1 VAIRVQG
8 GSGLGVRTVDVV
20 AGADADLEAVSKTV
34 TKELAELFGLE
45 LAPGSLKV
53 IRVGEAVPR
62 EREGETAAL
71 ASAETDAP
79 GQTTGTADAA
89 GPAAAKETG
98 SADIHVGDDGRG
110 RARIHNVSV
119 LANGTKA
126 EARVA
131 LTYGGREWTG
141 ESQGPNTSSRRLRLI
156 AEATLY
162 GLEGI
167 LSDSNLFSIEDLRV
181 VEMSDG
187 PVVVVQLE
195 MASRRPG
202 QRLTGSCAVLAAHG
216 SVEEAVVRATLQ
228 AVNRLFSVFV
238 GEGPLPA

>member
-1 VAIRVQG
+1 MAIRVQG
-8 GSGLGVRTVDVV
+8 GPGLGVRTVDVV
-20 AGADADLEAVSKTV
+20 AGADADLDAVSKTV
-34 TKELAELFGLE
+34 AKELAELFGLE

-53 IRVGEAVPR
+53 IRVGERPPGDQ
-62 EREGETAAL
+62 EGESAVIASGE
-71 ASAETDAP
+71 ASASATE
-79 GQTTGTADAA
+79 AA
-89 GPAAAKETG
+89 ETG
-98 SADIHVGDDGRG
+98 GVERSPEDEEKGDGKKGGAGGGG

-119 LANGTKA
+119 FANGTKA

-131 LTYGGREWTG
+131 LTYGGREWLG
-141 ESQGPNTSSRRLRLI
+141 ESHGPNTSTRRLRLI

-181 VEMSDG
+181 IEMSDG

-202 QRLTGSCAVLAAHG
+202 QRLSGSCPTFAAHG

-238 GEGPLPA
+238 GERPLPA

>member
-1 VAIRVQG
+1 MAIRVQG
-8 GSGLGVRTVDVV
+8 GSGLGVRTIDVV

-34 TKELAELFGLE
+34 TKELVELFALE
-45 LAPGSLKV
+45 LAPGSLRV
-53 IRVGEAVPR
+53 IRVGEAAPGEQQGAGADVGSGEAGAPA
-62 EREGETAAL
+62 EITAKAGAAEGPAEEEGEG
-71 ASAETDAP
+71 P
-79 GQTTGTADAA
+79 GA
-89 GPAAAKETG
+89 
-98 SADIHVGDDGRG
+98 HVGGGERG

-131 LTYGGREWTG
+131 LTYRGREWLG
-141 ESQGPNTSSRRLRLI
+141 ESQGPNTGTRRLRLI
-156 AEATLY
+156 AEATLH

-202 QRLTGSCAVLAAHG
+202 QRLSGSCPVLAAHG

>member
-1 VAIRVQG
+1 MAIRVQG
-8 GSGLGVRTVDVV
+8 GPGLGVRTVDVV
-20 AGADADLEAVSKTV
+20 AGADADLDAVSKTV

-53 IRVGEAVPR
+53 IRVGERPPGEQEGESAVTASG
-62 EREGETAAL
+62 EASASVGETAM
-71 ASAETDAP
+71 
-79 GQTTGTADAA
+79 
-89 GPAAAKETG
+89 AAAERSPDDEGK
-98 SADIHVGDDGRG
+98 GDGPKGGEDGRG

-119 LANGTKA
+119 FANGTKA

-131 LTYGGREWTG
+131 LTYGGREWLG
-141 ESQGPNTSSRRLRLI
+141 ESHGPNTSTRRLRLI

-181 VEMSDG
+181 IEMSDG

-202 QRLTGSCAVLAAHG
+202 QRLSGSCPTFAAHG

>member
-1 VAIRVQG
+1 VAIKVQG
-8 GSGLGVRTVDVV
+8 GPGVGVRTVDVV
-20 AGADADLEAVSKTV
+20 AGSDADLDAVAKTV
-34 TKELAELFGLE
+34 AKELAELFGLE
-45 LAPGSLKV
+45 LAPGSLNV
-53 IRVGEAVPR
+53 IRVGERAPHPHDAEKIAAGASQAGPSSTTA
-62 EREGETAAL
+62 ERAATGP
-71 ASAETDAP
+71 ASDDAP
-79 GQTTGTADAA
+79 D
-89 GPAAAKETG
+89 
-98 SADIHVGDDGRG
+98 ADIPVGENGHG

-119 LANGTKA
+119 RANGTNA

-131 LTYGGREWTG
+131 LTYGGREWLG
-141 ESQGPNTSSRRLRLI
+141 ESQGPNTGTRRLRLI

-181 VEMSDG
+181 IEMCDG

-202 QRLTGSCAVLAAHG
+202 QHLSGSCPVLSAHG

-228 AVNRLFSVFV
+228 AVNRLFSMFV